1 MYRIGSACY
10 EIDDRLVLHKAAKS
24 KYDKTA
30 TRKSKS
36 GKDMVFNDQT
46 KRWVLAD
53 KQSGDSSKAK
63 SKPKGEDVGGL
74 PVISDKPAKAKAK
87 PKAEPKPKAT
97 KSKAKKPA
105 PSEPSPWDSDETD
118 PGPPPKTTLKPK
130 SEKKSPLLLA
140 PGKDEPA
147 KAVKAEVV
155 DEGGSGSAIAS
166 TATKPAIAMQGYI
179 KDATAAAGRLG
190 KATRGMLQTS
200 VDSAAAVTSSI
211 KTAKSQV
218 TSALSEVADE
228 TKKSVE
234 AHFGVA
240 TEAVDEIKAAVTASH
255 GRIQDSLSDVNESL
269 TKAATLAGEAV
280 QLLKDG
286 VTAKGSSGKR
296 ESSFT
301 KAKKKMKEVQQMVL
315 DLDQKGRAAFQESV
329 AAVAD
334 LGSATGKARQKAE
347 SSAAQAIANTSGVGI
362 QSGKAVKAAVDSVS
376 TAMNG
381 AVAKIHEAA
390 KAVGQESADLYHSV
404 RSVGLQAEAVVQ
416 GFARQGA
423 QLNVLPESKPMK
435 KAAIAPGRVYLRP
448 KSR

>member
-1 MYRIGSACY
+1 MYKIGSACY
-10 EIDDRLVLHKAAKS
+10 EIDDRLVLRKAAK
-24 KYDKTA
+24 KPKEHPPK
-30 TRKSKS
+30 KSPT
-36 GKDMVFNDQT
+36 GKDLVWNEAT
-46 KRWVLAD
+46 NRYRLAP
-53 KQSGDSSKAK
+53 KQSGDQGGKQKQAK
-63 SKPKGEDVGGL
+63 SDNVGGL

-105 PSEPSPWDSDETD
+105 PSDPSPWDSDETD

-140 PGKDEPA
+140 PGKDAPA

-166 TATKPAIAMQGYI
+166 TATKPAIAMQGHI
-179 KDATAAAGRLG
+179 KDASAAAGRLG

-234 AHFGVA
+234 AHFSVA

-280 QLLKDG
+280 KLLKDG
-286 VTAKGSSGKR
+286 VAAKGSSGKR
-296 ESSFT
+296 ESSFG
-301 KAKKKMKEVQQMVL
+301 KAKKKIKEVQQMVL

-362 QSGKAVKAAVDSVS
+362 QSGKAVKTAVDSVS

-423 QLNVLPESKPMK
+423 SINALPESKPMK